1 MLLDFLFPKKSL
13 LGEEGEWITADE
25 LKGLA
30 ITPRVFSREELKQ
43 RGLSALDQ
51 VFAMSAYRHSPLLKK
66 AIHTFKYRRILDLS
80 NILQEELLRTL
91 QSHFPLLQ
99 SAVLCP
105 VPLHIFRRF
114 QRGFNQAEILARY
127 LSLKTSVPMHPLL
140 RRIRPTGHQAWR
152 GKEERFCAIE
162 GAFRASSKHVPK
174 HVYVV
179 DDVFTTGATLEEC
192 ARILKSAGAERVE
205 GIVLAY
211 D

>member
-1 MLLDFLFPKKSL
+1 MLLDFLFPKTSL
-13 LGEEGEWITADE
+13 RGEEGEWITEKEMRE
-25 LKGLA
+25 LK
-30 ITPRVFSREELKQ
+30 IEPRIFSKEELKQ

-66 AIHTFKYRRILDLS
+66 AIHTFKYRRIKEVS
-80 NILQEELLRTL
+80 AVLQEELVRLL
-91 QSHFPLLQ
+91 HSHFPLSF
-99 SAVLCP
+99 SAALCP

-127 LSLKTSVPMHPLL
+127 LSLKTGVPMHILL

-152 GKEERFCAIE
+152 GKEERFRAVE

-192 ARILKSAGAERVE
+192 ARILKLAGAERVE